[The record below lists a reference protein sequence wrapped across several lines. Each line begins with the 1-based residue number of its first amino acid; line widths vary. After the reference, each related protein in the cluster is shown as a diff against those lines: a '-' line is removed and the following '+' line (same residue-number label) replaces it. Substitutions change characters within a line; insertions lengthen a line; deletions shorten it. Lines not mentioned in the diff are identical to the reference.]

1 MEKYA
6 DEQRILYL
14 LFFFD
19 CDSSYDILCSNS
31 TLLPPHFDAS
41 KAKIPEYVSMKPDI
55 TGKLVAKSPNLK
67 DMEIYKKR
75 LEQKLNESHISQD
88 ESFGF
93 LDLSQ
98 SKGACSANDIEDSDT
113 EDKDSVHSE
122 RASAEIL
129 DITNGKPTGENGT
142 TPSMGSVAMQL
153 EKLLSIQKK
162 IF

>member
-1 MEKYA
+1 
-6 DEQRILYL
+6 
-14 LFFFD
+14 
-19 CDSSYDILCSNS
+19 
-31 TLLPPHFDAS
+31 
-41 KAKIPEYVSMKPDI
+41 MKPDI